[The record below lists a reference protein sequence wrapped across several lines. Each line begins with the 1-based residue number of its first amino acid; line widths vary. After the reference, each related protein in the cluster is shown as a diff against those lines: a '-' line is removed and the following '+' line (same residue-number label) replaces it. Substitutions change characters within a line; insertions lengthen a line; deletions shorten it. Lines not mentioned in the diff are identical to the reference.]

1 MGSPLLQVRELKK
14 YFPLPRRGLGG
25 EVPQLKA
32 VDGVS
37 FDLDR
42 DEVLGLVGESGS
54 GKSTVAYTVVG
65 MYAATA
71 GSILLEGREIAGLTG
86 RRPLAMKRD
95 IQIVF
100 QDPGSSLNPR
110 RSIRAIVER
119 PLKVHAA
126 CAREGRGSTAGELLR
141 MVELPCEYLAKYPT
155 GIGGGE
161 RQLVSIARAIVARPK
176 LLILDEP
183 TSALDVSVQA
193 KIINTLIRLRREF
206 RLSYLFISH
215 DLSLMRNVADRVAIM
230 YLGRMCEIAATPEF
244 FANPLHPYTRMLISA
259 IPTVSD
265 AEDELKPRRS
275 VPRGEIPSPVNI
287 PSGCSFHTRCPL
299 RVERCRRE
307 DPAFR
312 EIGAGHWVRCHFA
325 GAGHSGGHVHSAGA
339 ADGPGGG

>member
-1 MGSPLLQVRELKK
+1 MASPLLQVRGLKK
-14 YFPLPRRGLGG
+14 YFPLPRRGLSR
-25 EVPQLKA
+25 ERSFLKA

-37 FDLDR
+37 FDLDA

-65 MYAATA
+65 MYAATG

-110 RSIRAIVER
+110 RSIRHIVDR
-119 PLKVHAA
+119 PLKVH
-126 CAREGRGSTAGELLR
+126 RPDTRDGRGATPEELLR
-141 MVELPCEYLAKYPT
+141 LVELPAQYLDKYPT

-161 RQLVSIARAIVARPK
+161 RQLVSIARALAARPR

-193 KIINTLIRLRREF
+193 KIITTLVRLRREF
-206 RLSYLFISH
+206 HLSYLFISH

-230 YLGRMCEIAATPEF
+230 YLGRMCEMATTQEF

-265 AEDELKPRRS
+265 AEEALKPARS
-275 VPRGEIPSPVNI
+275 APQGEIPSPVNI
-287 PSGCSFHTRCPL
+287 PPGCSFHTRCPAAFG
-299 RVERCRRE
+299 RCRVE
-307 DPAFR
+307 DPAFV
-312 EIGAGHWVRCHFA
+312 EAGPGHLVRCHL
-325 GAGHSGGHVHSAGA
+325 A
-339 ADGPGGG
+339 AFPLPGSSLPGGGG

>member
-1 MGSPLLQVRELKK
+1 MDSPLLQVRELRK
-14 YFPLPRRGLGG
+14 YFPLPRKGLARARAT
-25 EVPQLKA
+25 LKA

-37 FDLDR
+37 FDLNAN
-42 DEVLGLVGESGS
+42 EVLGLVGESGS

-71 GSILLEGREIAGLTG
+71 GSIRLEGQEIAGLTG
-86 RRPLAMKRD
+86 RRPHAMKRD

-110 RSIRAIVER
+110 RSIRHIVER
-119 PLKVHAA
+119 PLKVHRAA
-126 CAREGRGSTAGELLR
+126 AGDGRGSTPEELLR
-141 MVELPCEYLAKYPT
+141 MVELPAAYLEKYPT

-161 RQLVSIARAIVARPK
+161 RQLVSIARALAAKPK
-176 LLILDEP
+176 VLILDEP

-193 KIINTLIRLRREF
+193 KIINTLIRLRRQF

-230 YLGRMCEIAATPEF
+230 YLGKMCEIAPTEEF
-244 FANPLHPYTRMLISA
+244 FSNPLHPYTRMLISA

-265 AEDELKPRRS
+265 SEDELKPERS
-275 VPRGEIPSPVNI
+275 IPRGEIPSPVNL
-287 PSGCSFHTRCPL
+287 PPGCSFHTRCPVA
-299 RVERCRRE
+299 VERCRVE

-312 EIGAGHWVRCHFA
+312 EIGPGHWVRCHA
-325 GAGHSGGHVHSAGA
+325 CGGS
-339 ADGPGGG
+339 

>member
-1 MGSPLLQVRELKK
+1 MGSPLLEVRDLKK
-14 YFPLPRRGLGG
+14 HFPLPRKGLSRR
-25 EVPQLKA
+25 QSSLRA

-37 FDLDR
+37 FDLDAN
-42 DEVLGLVGESGS
+42 EVLGLVGESGS

-71 GSILLEGREIAGLTG
+71 GSIRMEGQEIAGLTG
-86 RRPLAMKRD
+86 RRPLSMKRD

-110 RSIRAIVER
+110 RSIRHIVER
-119 PLKVHAA
+119 PLKVHRPDTAD
-126 CAREGRGSTAGELLR
+126 GRGSTPEELLR
-141 MVELPCEYLAKYPT
+141 MVELPAAYLDKYPT

-161 RQLVSIARAIVARPK
+161 RQLVSIARALAARPK

-193 KIINTLIRLRREF
+193 KIITTLVRLRREF

-230 YLGRMCEIAATPEF
+230 YLGRMCEIATTREF
-244 FANPLHPYTRMLISA
+244 FRNPLHPYTRMLISA

-265 AEDELKPRRS
+265 AEDALKPERS
-275 VPRGEIPSPVNI
+275 VPQGEIPSPVHI
-287 PSGCSFHTRCPL
+287 PPGCSFHTRCP
-299 RVERCRRE
+299 VAVARCGAE
-307 DPAFR
+307 DPVFR
-312 EIGAGHWVRCHFA
+312 ERGPGHMVRCHLC
-325 GAGHSGGHVHSAGA
+325 GG
-339 ADGPGGG
+339 D

>member
-1 MGSPLLQVRELKK
+1 MDSPLLQVRDLKK
-14 YFPLPRRGLGG
+14 YFPLARKGLSRARAT
-25 EVPQLKA
+25 LKA

-37 FDLDR
+37 FDLNAN
-42 DEVLGLVGESGS
+42 EVLGLVGESGS

-71 GSILLEGREIAGLTG
+71 GSIRLEGQEISGITG

-110 RSIRAIVER
+110 RSIRHIVER
-119 PLKVHAA
+119 PLKVHRAA
-126 CAREGRGSTAGELLR
+126 AGDSRGSTPEELLR
-141 MVELPCEYLAKYPT
+141 MVELPAAYLEKYPT

-161 RQLVSIARAIVARPK
+161 RQLVSIARALAAKPK
-176 LLILDEP
+176 VLILDEP

-193 KIINTLIRLRREF
+193 KIINTLIRLRRQF

-230 YLGRMCEIAATPEF
+230 YLGRMCEIASTEEF
-244 FANPLHPYTRMLISA
+244 FRNPLHPYTRMLISA

-265 AEDELKPRRS
+265 SEDELKPERS
-275 VPRGEIPSPVNI
+275 IPHGEIPSPVNL
-287 PSGCSFHTRCPL
+287 PPGCSFHTRCPAA
-299 RVERCRRE
+299 VERCRVE
-307 DPAFR
+307 DPTFR
-312 EIGAGHWVRCHFA
+312 EIGPGHWVRCHA
-325 GAGHSGGHVHSAGA
+325 CEGS
-339 ADGPGGG
+339 

>member
-1 MGSPLLQVRELKK
+1 MGEPLLQVRHLKK
-14 YFPLPRRGLGG
+14 YFPLQKRGFSRS
-25 EVPQLKA
+25 VSYLKA

-42 DEVLGLVGESGS
+42 EEVLGLVGESGS

-65 MYAATA
+65 MYEATS
-71 GSILLEGREIAGLTG
+71 GSILLDGQEISGLTG
-86 RRPLAMKRD
+86 KRPLAMKRD

-110 RSIRAIVER
+110 RSIRHIVER
-119 PLKVHAA
+119 PLKVHGAA
-126 CAREGRGSTAGELLR
+126 GRDGRLRTPEELLR
-141 MVELPCEYLAKYPT
+141 TVELPAEYLEKYPT

-161 RQLVSIARAIVARPK
+161 RQLVSIARALAAQPK

-193 KIINTLIRLRREF
+193 KIINTLIRLRRDF

-230 YLGRMCEIAATPEF
+230 YLGRMCEIAATEEF
-244 FANPLHPYTRMLISA
+244 FRNPLHPYTRMLISA

-265 AEDELKPRRS
+265 SEDELKPERS
-275 VPRGEIPSPVNI
+275 VPRGEIPSPVNL
-287 PSGCSFHTRCPL
+287 PPGCSFHTRCPL
-299 RVERCRRE
+299 QVPRCRVE

-312 EIGAGHWVRCHFA
+312 EIGPGHLVRCHLV
-325 GAGHSGGHVHSAGA
+325 GAPHLCTEA
-339 ADGPGGG
+339 

>member
-1 MGSPLLQVRELKK
+1 MGSPLLEVRDLRK
-14 YFPLPRRGLGG
+14 YFPLPRKGLARSRSF
-25 EVPQLKA
+25 LRA

-37 FDLDR
+37 FDLDA

-71 GSILLEGREIAGLTG
+71 GSIRLEGVEIAGLTG
-86 RRPLAMKRD
+86 RRPLSMRRD

-110 RSIRAIVER
+110 RSIRRIVER
-119 PLKVHAA
+119 PLKVH
-126 CAREGRGSTAGELLR
+126 RPDTGDGRGATPEELLR
-141 MVELPCEYLAKYPT
+141 MVELPAAYLDKYPT

-161 RQLVSIARAIVARPK
+161 RQLVSIARALAARPK

-193 KIINTLIRLRREF
+193 KIITTLVKLRRAF

-230 YLGRMCEIAATPEF
+230 YLGRVCEIAPTPEF

-259 IPTVSD
+259 IPTVSE
-265 AEDELKPRRS
+265 AEETLKPERS
-275 VPRGEIPSPVNI
+275 APQGEIPSPVNI
-287 PSGCSFHTRCPL
+287 PPGCSFHTRCPAAFARC
-299 RVERCRRE
+299 RVE
-307 DPAFR
+307 DPSFV
-312 EIGAGHWVRCHFA
+312 EAGPGHRVRCHRAGSAFA
-325 GAGHSGGHVHSAGA
+325 GAPLAGGRS
-339 ADGPGGG
+339 

>member
-1 MGSPLLQVRELKK
+1 M
-14 YFPLPRRGLGG
+14 
-25 EVPQLKA
+25 KA

-37 FDLDR
+37 FDLAG

-65 MYAATA
+65 MYDATA
-71 GSILLEGREIAGLTG
+71 GSILLEGQEISGLTG

-110 RSIRAIVER
+110 RSIRHIVER
-119 PLKVHAA
+119 PLKVHHAVVQD
-126 CAREGRGSTAGELLR
+126 GRGNTAEELLR
-141 MVELPCEYLAKYPT
+141 MVELPASYLEKYPT

-161 RQLVSIARAIVARPK
+161 RQLVSIARALAARPK

-230 YLGRMCEIAATPEF
+230 YLGRMCEIAATGEF

-265 AEDELKPRRS
+265 SEDELKPERS

-287 PSGCSFHTRCPL
+287 PPGCSFHTRCP
-299 RVERCRRE
+299 VQTERCRVE

-312 EIGAGHWVRCHFA
+312 EIRPGHWVRCHLCTESPPRGVQRPG
-325 GAGHSGGHVHSAGA
+325 GAGPRRNESVTAVDAVGLFR
-339 ADGPGGG
+339 

>member
-1 MGSPLLQVRELKK
+1 MGSPGSTTGVSNALLQVRDLKK
-14 YFPLPRRGLGG
+14 HFPLARRGLSR
-25 EVPQLKA
+25 EVSYLKA

-37 FDLDR
+37 FDLER
-42 DEVLGLVGESGS
+42 DQVLGLVGESGS

-71 GSILLEGREIAGLTG
+71 GSILLEGREISGLTG

-110 RSIRAIVER
+110 RSIRQIVER
-119 PLKVHAA
+119 PLKIHGAA
-126 CAREGRGSTAGELLR
+126 GHDGRGRTPEELLR
-141 MVELPCEYLAKYPT
+141 MVELPKDYLSKYPT

-161 RQLVSIARAIVARPK
+161 RQLVSIARALAARPK
-176 LLILDEP
+176 VLILDEP

-193 KIINTLIRLRREF
+193 KIINTLIRLRRDF

-230 YLGRMCEIAATPEF
+230 YLGRMCEIASTEEF
-244 FANPLHPYTRMLISA
+244 FRNPLHPYTRMLISA

-265 AEDELKPRRS
+265 SEDELKPERS
-275 VPRGEIPSPVNI
+275 VPRGEIPSPVNL
-287 PSGCSFHTRCPL
+287 PPGCSFHTRCPAL
-299 RVERCRRE
+299 IARCRVE

-312 EIGAGHWVRCHFA
+312 EVGEGHWVRCHLCA
-325 GAGHSGGHVHSAGA
+325 GV
-339 ADGPGGG
+339 